1 MALNSTGG
9 GWSTGDS
16 HDSGIGS
23 SPPFEGIR
31 GGSGVGP
38 FGGNNIISNGV
49 GGAPLGIKIQMKWE
63 YYDIMHI
70 YLHIDNVYLNYHVLP
85 IFAFRYRF
93 KVR

>member
-9 GWSTGDS
+9 AWSTGDS

-31 GGSGVGP
+31 GNNGVGT
-38 FGGNNIISNGV
+38 FGGNTIISNGV

-63 YYDIMHI
+63 YYDNVPIHI
-70 YLHIDNVYLNYHVLP
+70 ESVSLRYYASS
-85 IFAFRYRF
+85 IFAFRYRVE
-93 KVR
+93 VR